1 MYKIE
6 KVFPNA
12 HWHES
17 CDAWYSHRCEKKT
30 NILSLIIFTFSFT
43 HSLTYFIEAIKI
55 LGYFLL
61 H

>member
-1 MYKIE
+1 MHTDM
-6 KVFPNA
+6 KVVML
-12 HWHES
+12 
-17 CDAWYSHRCEKKT
+17 DIVTDVKKKT